1 MKIDMGM
8 IGASAAACGPIAA
21 TAESQGFDGVW
32 ASESVTDAFLQSQA
46 ALLTTSRVSVGT
58 AIAVAFARNPMSV
71 AYLAWDLAAMSEGRF
86 VLGLGSQIQAH
97 IERRFSMEW
106 SPPVDR
112 MRDFLLALDAIFTS
126 WREGTRLDYRG
137 EHYQHTLMTPVFTPH
152 HHELPIPTMIAA
164 VGARMTEL
172 GGELCDGLLL
182 HGMTTTAYLDQV
194 TLPAVERGLATSGR
208 RRDSI
213 ELYIPLFLVMGDT
226 DEEIEQVAAKTRE
239 QIAFYAST
247 PAYAKVLESVGYEN
261 LQPELQQLSRD
272 GRWGEM
278 GDLIDQRLFDEI
290 ALTGTPEEMPAL
302 CKARFGGR
310 ADRVSSYYGWPTD
323 DADRLRA
330 ILSAFADDNDPT
342 HTDGHTEEA
351 THAPIDA

>member
-8 IGASAAACGPIAA
+8 IGSSAAACGPIAA
-21 TAESQGFDGVW
+21 DAEEHGFDGVW

-46 ALLTTSRVSVGT
+46 ALLSTSRVSVGT

-71 AYLAWDLAAMSEGRF
+71 AYLAWDLAAMSGGRF

-97 IERRFSMEW
+97 VERRFSMEW

-112 MRDFLLALDAIFTS
+112 MRDFLLALDAIFTA
-126 WREGTRLDYRG
+126 WRDGTRLDYQG
-137 EHYQHTLMTPVFTPH
+137 EHYRHTLMTPVFTPH

-208 RRDSI
+208 GRDEL
-213 ELYIPLFLVMGDT
+213 ELYVPLFLVMGDT
-226 DEEIEQVAAKTRE
+226 DEQFEETARKTRE

-247 PAYAKVLESVGYEN
+247 PAYVKVLESVGYEN
-261 LQPELQQLSRD
+261 LQPELQSLSRE
-272 GRWGEM
+272 GRWSEM
-278 GDLIDQRLFDEI
+278 GDLIDQRLYDEI
-290 ALTGTPEEMPAL
+290 ALTGTPEQMPAL
-302 CKARFGGR
+302 CRERFDGR
-310 ADRVSSYYGWPTD
+310 VDRISSYYGWPSD
-323 DADRLRA
+323 DPDRLRA
-330 ILSAFADDNDPT
+330 ILAGFTDESARPA
-342 HTDGHTEEA
+342 TEENS
-351 THAPIDA
+351 HEPIDA

>member
-8 IGASAAACGPIAA
+8 IGSSAAACGPIAA
-21 TAESQGFDGVW
+21 DAETQGFDGVW

-46 ALLTTSRVSVGT
+46 ALLTTERLSVGT

-71 AYLAWDLAAMSEGRF
+71 AYLAWDLAAMSDGRF

-106 SPPVDR
+106 SSPVDR

-126 WREGTRLDYRG
+126 WRDGSRLDYHG

-152 HHELPIPTMIAA
+152 HHTHRIPTMIAA
-164 VGARMTEL
+164 VGAKMTEL

-208 RRDSI
+208 TRDAL
-213 ELYIPLFLVMGDT
+213 ELYVPLFMVMGDT
-226 DEEIEQVAAKTRE
+226 EEEIAGAARKTRE

-247 PAYAKVLESVGYEN
+247 PAYAKVLASVGYEN
-261 LQPELQQLSRD
+261 LQPELRALSRE
-272 GRWGEM
+272 GRWAEM
-278 GDLIDQRLFDEI
+278 GDLIDERLLDEI
-290 ALTGTPEEMPAL
+290 ALVGTPEEMPGL
-302 CKARFGGR
+302 CRERFGGR
-310 ADRVSSYYGWPTD
+310 IDRVSSYFGWPAED
-323 DADRLRA
+323 PDRLRA
-330 ILSAFADDNDPT
+330 ILAAFAEPVP
-342 HTDGHTEEA
+342 EV
-351 THAPIDA
+351 IR